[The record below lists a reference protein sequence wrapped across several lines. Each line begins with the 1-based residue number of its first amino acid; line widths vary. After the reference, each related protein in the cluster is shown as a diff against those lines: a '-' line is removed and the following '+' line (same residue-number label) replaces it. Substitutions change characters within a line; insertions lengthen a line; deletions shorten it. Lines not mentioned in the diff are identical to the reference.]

1 MPFNFEF
8 LACTD
13 SLEWYNT
20 TVMSTDATTP
30 ELSASVK
37 RYALYLMVMAGLGGL
52 LYGIDVGVIAA
63 ALPYIEKTSSY
74 TPQEISLVVAAV
86 LAGSVLSSLFAGML
100 AEWLGRKKV
109 ILISALL
116 FTLSIPVICLSAY
129 MGDGSSFAM
138 LMGGRILQ
146 GASAGLVGVVVP
158 MYLAE
163 CLDASARGKGTGM
176 FQFMLTVGLVFA
188 ALIGLITTICVGAA
202 DDVVVEAADKQFAWQ
217 IIFWCS
223 ALPGVILFF
232 GAFKLKES
240 PRWLYRNGREDEAL
254 LALAANNGEK
264 AAREILAEMKE
275 ADAKE
280 AAEKAAMAEAAKGD
294 TLFQRKYIIPF
305 LLAVVVLAC
314 TQATGIN
321 SVLNYSVKVFQQAG
335 LEGESAN
342 YADLSIKIVN
352 MLMTIVAVTLVDKK
366 GRTFL
371 LKMGTLGI
379 IVGLAGVGAM
389 FFTIEKNR
397 IDVTEQVQAKINAQL
412 KDKEGKANAQLA
424 VKVEDVVADA
434 IKADASLKDTFM
446 DGEKLKEGIQ
456 LVLTYAQGGDDY
468 QNVYEY
474 FDRDADAKK
483 LEGVQVKNEA
493 GEVKNLAELYAAA
506 ENEANKAFTADS
518 VDLAEAEKNFK
529 AEQEGTAEKKET
541 FTLSQQ
547 IRKEMLTFDNVD
559 DAAKQQEIIAAL
571 QKLEGTSDRAII
583 APAFQPKANFIDS
596 ACFWSEAPEYGTLK
610 ELSVDRAEI
619 GMKPSAITGWIVT
632 GFFVVFIAFYA
643 AGPGVCV
650 WLALSELMPNRIRA
664 NGMAIALL
672 INQLVSTTIAAS
684 FLPWVGSSGYS
695 SVFFWL
701 AGFTVIYFITA
712 AFFMPETKGRTL
724 EEIEQYFTTGKMP
737 QKKDEE
743 SEGEKAKA

>member
-1 MPFNFEF
+1 
-8 LACTD
+8 
-13 SLEWYNT
+13 
-20 TVMSTDATTP
+20 MSTDATKT
-30 ELSASVK
+30 ELPASVK

-63 ALPYIEKTSSY
+63 ALPYIEETSTY

-109 ILISALL
+109 IIISALL
-116 FTLSIPVICLSAY
+116 FTLSIPVICFSGGVFGL
-129 MGDGSSFAM
+129 
-138 LMGGRILQ
+138 LMAGRILQ

-163 CLDASARGKGTGM
+163 CLDADSRGKGTGM

-188 ALIGLITTICVGAA
+188 ALIGLITTMCVGAA
-202 DDVVVEAADKQFAWQ
+202 TDVMVADTDKIIAWQ
-217 IIFWCS
+217 VIFWCS
-223 ALPGVILFF
+223 AIPGIILFF

-254 LALAANNGEK
+254 LALAANNGEE
-264 AAREILAEMKE
+264 AAKEILDEMKA

-280 AAEKAAMAEAAKGD
+280 AADKAAMAEAAKGD
-294 TLFQRKYIIPF
+294 TLFQRKYVIPF

-321 SVLNYSVKVFQQAG
+321 SVLNYSVKIFQQAG
-335 LEGESAN
+335 LEGETAN
-342 YADLSIKIVN
+342 YADLAIKIVN

-379 IVGLAGVGAM
+379 IVGLAGVGSM
-389 FFTIEKNR
+389 FLMVENNR
-397 IDVTEQVQAKINAQL
+397 VDVTPYVTEQLNKQL
-412 KDKEGKANAQLA
+412 TAANEQGAQLA
-424 VKVEDVVADA
+424 VSIEDVVKNAAADTA
-434 IKADASLKDTFM
+434 ELVKDGKVL
-446 DGEKLKEGIQ
+446 DGVQ
-456 LVLTYAQGGDDY
+456 LIVTYNQGSDN
-468 QNVYEY
+468 QVVAEY
-474 FDRDADAKK
+474 YDRAAELKK
-483 LEGVQVKNEA
+483 LEGVQVKDAA
-493 GEVKNLAELYAAA
+493 GNVTPLVYED
-506 ENEANKAFTADS
+506 KALDAGS
-518 VDLAEAEKNFK
+518 VDLAKAKEAFLKSQTSAGEEK
-529 AEQEGTAEKKET
+529 
-541 FTLSQQ
+541 TLSLSDKL
-547 IRKEMLTFDNVD
+547 RKGELTLVD
-559 DAAKQQEIIAAL
+559 ESKKDDIIATI
-571 QKLEGTSDRAII
+571 QKLEKNSDRVII
-583 APAFQPKANFIDS
+583 SPDFAAEPNFIDNI
-596 ACFWSEAPEYGTLK
+596 CFWEDKPEVGTLK
-610 ELSVDRAEI
+610 EVKIARAEV
-619 GMKPSAITGWIVT
+619 GMKPSPITGWAVT

-672 INQLVSTTIAAS
+672 INQTVSTTIAGT
-684 FLPWVGSSGYS
+684 FLPWVGSAGYS
-695 SVFFWL
+695 GVFFWL

-737 QKKDEE
+737 KKKDEE
-743 SEGEKAKA
+743 AEA